1 MDVIH
6 HGAFE
11 GVTGSCH
18 ELFLD
23 SNHSLLIDCGL
34 FQGEDA
40 SGKNVDSAQEIDFDI
55 SKVQALVATPALL

>member
-23 SNHSLLIDCGL
+23 SDHSLLVDCGL
-34 FQGEDA
+34 
-40 SGKNVDSAQEIDFDI
+40 SAYGLRQMD
-55 SKVQALVATPALL
+55 